1 MGGIQPKR
9 PNTLG
14 KKINWKVD
22 ILITESSIVVTGDW
36 GLEEMSRHK
45 FPIIRESS
53 GELVY
58 SSICD
63 YSQQHCII
71 YLKPAKSSS

>member
-1 MGGIQPKR
+1 MLLKIRRVTLIQVKGVGGMQPKR

-45 FPIIRESS
+45 FPIIRESKFWRT
-53 GELVY
+53 
-58 SSICD
+58 SI
-63 YSQQHCII
+63 QQ
-71 YLKPAKSSS
+71 YM